1 MINLSRS
8 KNSINNL
15 TVALVG
21 QVLGLI
27 ISFIA
32 RIIFVKKLGS
42 EFLGLN
48 GLFTNILMI
57 LSLAELGIGEAI
69 TYSLYKPLAKDNTYK
84 CQMLMQLYKK
94 VYTIIGITILGIGI
108 LITPTL
114 TFFINNIS
122 RIRHVYLIYILFVIN
137 TSISYFFSY
146 KRNLIIADQK
156 RYIATIYRYFFY
168 FLLNI
173 LQIVYLIFNA
183 DYIGYLRLQILST
196 FLENIFISKKA
207 NELYPYLKFNKK
219 VKLDEKSKKEVIR
232 NTKAM
237 LMHKIGGVVVNSTD
251 NILLSKI
258 ISLETVGL
266 YSNYYMV
273 FNALNIILVQF
284 FNSLGAS
291 IGNLCAIESKEKQY
305 NIFEK
310 IFFLNFWMYFFTS
323 ICLVCLL
330 NPFIK
335 LWLGKKYLFSIEIVV
350 ILIINFYITGMR
362 KTVLTFREACGLFYK
377 DRWKAIIEAIVNLI
391 FSIILAKRLGIFGV
405 FLGTFISSVTVCNW
419 VEPYVLF
426 KYGFKLKLS
435 KYFKKYFQYSLFTV
449 IVGGITY
456 FLCSSI
462 KFNLFFSFVIKT
474 VTCLVVPNIFFYC
487 FYHKS
492 EEFQYFCTKFL
503 KKKNNL

>member
-48 GLFTNILMI
+48 GIFTNILMI

-156 RYIATIYRYFFY
+156 RYIATIYRYFF
-168 FLLNI
+168 
-173 LQIVYLIFNA
+173 IF
-183 DYIGYLRLQILST
+183 Y
-196 FLENIFISKKA
+196 
-207 NELYPYLKFNKK
+207 
-219 VKLDEKSKKEVIR
+219 
-232 NTKAM
+232 
-237 LMHKIGGVVVNSTD
+237 
-251 NILLSKI
+251 
-258 ISLETVGL
+258 
-266 YSNYYMV
+266 
-273 FNALNIILVQF
+273 
-284 FNSLGAS
+284 
-291 IGNLCAIESKEKQY
+291 
-305 NIFEK
+305 
-310 IFFLNFWMYFFTS
+310 
-323 ICLVCLL
+323 
-330 NPFIK
+330 
-335 LWLGKKYLFSIEIVV
+335 
-350 ILIINFYITGMR
+350 
-362 KTVLTFREACGLFYK
+362 
-377 DRWKAIIEAIVNLI
+377 
-391 FSIILAKRLGIFGV
+391 
-405 FLGTFISSVTVCNW
+405 
-419 VEPYVLF
+419 
-426 KYGFKLKLS
+426 
-435 KYFKKYFQYSLFTV
+435 
-449 IVGGITY
+449 
-456 FLCSSI
+456 
-462 KFNLFFSFVIKT
+462 
-474 VTCLVVPNIFFYC
+474 
-487 FYHKS
+487 
-492 EEFQYFCTKFL
+492 
-503 KKKNNL
+503 